1 MATMLRET
9 DSTNK
14 HLNGSARHMR
24 LCRQAGQTALAE
36 AILPVHNAL
45 SDKQKASK
53 AASEAREQAND
64 DMIYS
69 DGDLDGAVH
78 TAFDETKRHDRES
91 PGDRATERTFP
102 DGKFTTITMTKT
114 TEEPDEVDKLAL
126 RFESFG
132 ASHPLYAIAARLRE
146 KAAVSRT
153 KVNAYKE
160 AIKAENKAQADEQIA
175 KFELRRKYEHNYLDA
190 RKLLGRTMADRL
202 FPRIGGGG
210 SSGPGDEETP
220 PSDSQNA

>member
-14 HLNGSARHMR
+14 HLNGSSRHMR
-24 LCRQAGQTALAE
+24 LCRQAGRTDLAE
-36 AILPVHNAL
+36 AILPVHNML

-53 AASEAREQAND
+53 AALEAREQAHD
-64 DMIYS
+64 DMIFS
-69 DGDLDGAVH
+69 DGDLDSAVH

-102 DGKFTTITMTKT
+102 DGKFTTITSAKV
-114 TEEPDEVDKLAL
+114 TEEPDEVDTLAK

-132 ASHPLYAIAARLRE
+132 ASHPLYAIAALLRE
-146 KAAVSRT
+146 KAEVSRT
-153 KVNAYKE
+153 KIEAYKA

-190 RKLLGRTMADRL
+190 RKLLGRAMADRL

-210 SSGPGDEETP
+210 SSGSTDDDTP
-220 PSDSQNA
+220 PSDSPNS